1 VVNAHASTFRA
12 WTWQVPG
19 EPEQLRLEMRGAISP
34 GPGEIVVRNTMIA
47 LNPVDWKVIA
57 VSPDGWR
64 PGHVPGVD
72 GVGIVVE
79 VGDGVDVP
87 LGTRVAYHQGLGK
100 PGSFAEYTTV
110 DADCAL
116 VIPDG
121 VSDES
126 AAGIPCPGLTAWQA
140 LAKVP
145 DRPNRDVLVTGAGGA
160 VSLILAQLAL
170 RRDWRVWAT
179 ASPVHRERLLAL
191 GIAGT
196 FDYRDEGWRAQLV
209 AALGPR
215 RLFAA
220 FDTTNGAYARG
231 LAPLVGYNGH
241 LVCIQDRLES
251 PPLPPFTTA
260 LSLHEVAL
268 NSAHGHATTEEWRE
282 WRQAGAQLFDAVRIG
297 ALDLQQ
303 HIVTGFDDL
312 PASLS
317 ALKHGRINGRKIL
330 VRIEA

>member
-1 VVNAHASTFRA
+1 
-12 WTWQVPG
+12 
-19 EPEQLRLEMRGAISP
+19 M
-34 GPGEIVVRNTMIA
+34 
-47 LNPVDWKVIA
+47 
-57 VSPDGWR
+57 
-64 PGHVPGVD
+64 
-72 GVGIVVE
+72 
-79 VGDGVDVP
+79 
-87 LGTRVAYHQGLGK
+87 
-100 PGSFAEYTTV
+100 

-126 AAGIPCPGLTAWQA
+126 AAGLPCPGLTAWQA

-145 DRPNRDVLVTGAGGA
+145 DIPNRDVLVTGAGGA
-160 VSLILAQLAL
+160 VSLILVQLAL
-170 RRDWRVWAT
+170 RRNWRVWAT
-179 ASPVHRERLLAL
+179 ASPVHRDRLLAL

-196 FDYRDEGWRAQLV
+196 FDYRDEGWRAQLTV
-209 AALGPR
+209 ALGPR
-215 RLFAA
+215 RLFAV
-220 FDTTNGAYARG
+220 FDTTSGAYARS

-241 LVCIQDRLES
+241 LICIQDRLES

-268 NSAHGHATTEEWRE
+268 NSAHGHATAKGWRE
-282 WRQAGAQLFDAVRIG
+282 WRQAGAHLLDAVRIG

-317 ALKHGRINGRKIL
+317 ALKHGRIKGRKTL
-330 VRIEA
+330 VRTEA

>member
-1 VVNAHASTFRA
+1 MNASATACRA
-12 WTWQVPG
+12 WTWHAPG
-19 EPEQLRLEMRGAISP
+19 EPEQLQPGKPPIVSP

-57 VSPDGWR
+57 APPDGWK

-72 GVGIVVE
+72 GVGIVTA
-79 VGDGVDVP
+79 VGDGVSLP
-87 LGTRVAYHQGLGK
+87 IGTRVAYHQALGK
-100 PGSFAEYTTV
+100 PGSFADYTTV
-110 DADCAL
+110 DIACVQL
-116 VIPDG
+116 VPDG
-121 VSDES
+121 VGDES

-145 DRPNRDVLVTGAGGA
+145 DIPNRDVLVTGAGGA
-160 VSLILAQLAL
+160 VSLILAQLAS
-170 RRDWRVWAT
+170 RRNWRVWVT
-179 ASPVHRERLLAL
+179 ASPAHRDRLLAL

-196 FDYRDEGWRAQLV
+196 FDYRTEDWRDQLG

-220 FDTTNGAYARG
+220 FDTTNAAYARG
-231 LAPLVGYNGH
+231 LAPLLGYNGH
-241 LVCIQDRLES
+241 LVCIQDRLDAS
-251 PPLPPFTTA
+251 PMPPFTTA

-268 NSAHGHATTEEWRE
+268 NSAHAHATAEDWRD
-282 WRQAGAQLFDAVRIG
+282 WRRAGANLLDAVRTG

-303 HIVTGFDDL
+303 HIVTAFDDL

-317 ALKHGRINGRKIL
+317 ALKHGRITGRKIL
-330 VRIEA
+330 VRTRE

>member
-1 VVNAHASTFRA
+1 MTPSTNTNRA
-12 WTWQVPG
+12 WTWHEPG
-19 EPEQLRLEMRGAISP
+19 EPEQLLLEQRVVVPP

-57 VSPDGWR
+57 GGPDGWK

-72 GVGIVVE
+72 GVGIVAGA
-79 VGDGVDVP
+79 GDGVSVP
-87 LGTRVAYHQGLGK
+87 LGTRVAYHQSLGK
-100 PGSFAEYTTV
+100 PGSFADYTTV

-145 DRPNRDVLVTGAGGA
+145 DIPNRDVLVTGAGGA

-170 RRDWRVWAT
+170 RRNWRVWAT
-179 ASPVHRERLLAL
+179 ASPVHRDRLLAL
-191 GIAGT
+191 GIAGM
-196 FDYRDEGWRAQLV
+196 FDYRDEGWRAQLI

-215 RLFAA
+215 SLFAA

-268 NSAHGHATTEEWRE
+268 NSAHGHATAEDWRE
-282 WRQAGAQLFDAVRIG
+282 WRQAGAHLLDAVRIG

-303 HIVTGFDDL
+303 HSITTFDDL

-317 ALKHGRINGRKIL
+317 ALKHGRARGKKIL
-330 VRIEA
+330 VCTEA

>member
-1 VVNAHASTFRA
+1 MDASVTTYRA
-12 WTWQVPG
+12 WSWHAPG
-19 EPEQLRLEMRGAISP
+19 EPEQLQLVDRAFVSP

-57 VSPDGWR
+57 ASPDGWR

-72 GVGIVVE
+72 GVGIVAE
-79 VGDGVDVP
+79 VGDGVSIP
-87 LGTRVAYHQGLGK
+87 LGTRIAYHQGIGK
-100 PGSFAEYTTV
+100 PGSFAEYTIV

-145 DRPNRDVLVTGAGGA
+145 DMPNRDVLVTGAGGA
-160 VSLILAQLAL
+160 VSLILVQLAL
-170 RRDWRVWAT
+170 RRNWRVWAT
-179 ASPVHRERLLAL
+179 ASPAHHKRLLAL

-196 FDYRDEGWRAQLV
+196 FDYRDERWPAQLTV
-209 AALGPR
+209 ALGPR
-215 RLFAA
+215 RLFAV
-220 FDTTNGAYARG
+220 FDTTSGAYARG

-268 NSAHGHATTEEWRE
+268 NSAHGHATAENWRE
-282 WRQAGAQLFDAVRIG
+282 WRQAGAQLLDAVRIG
-297 ALDLQQ
+297 ALGLQP
-303 HIVTGFDDL
+303 HIVTAFDDL

-317 ALKHGRINGRKIL
+317 ALKHGRIKGKKIL